1 MNRAAAPVRTH
12 RPARGAAALVA
23 VLVAVLTGTLAVL
36 LALVPA
42 GTARAGGAV
51 PTAPSAPVVSTL
63 AGDTTGDLSWG
74 LLPADNDHGTDRPN
88 FSYAVRPGDTIT
100 DTVVVTNRSAQ
111 RLELRTYA
119 ADAFTTTSGQ
129 LDLLPA
135 AERSTDLGAWITLG
149 SGSITVD
156 PGQSIDVPFTIA
168 VPADASP
175 GDHSAGVITSL
186 VQQASASTVALD
198 RRLALRVHARVEG
211 ALAPAVEVS
220 DVEVVHHDVANP
232 FGTSSATVR
241 YTLTNTGNARVVPAE
256 SVAVTG
262 PFGWAATTAS
272 DGELPELLPGSALER
287 EVAVTGVRPL
297 GRADATVDVTATA
310 VGIGGGATASDDGA
324 AQTWAVPWAALVL
337 VGLALLVALRGPA
350 LVAALRRRRAG
361 DAPGGLRAAGSATAT
376 GTSASVAVSTSPVAG
391 PAPEVRATAQGATAL
406 TATELEEALE
416 RARAEGRAQALAERV
431 DRDPEG

>member
-1 MNRAAAPVRTH
+1 MNRDAAAPVRTH
-12 RPARGAAALVA
+12 RPARGAAALVGA
-23 VLVAVLTGTLAVL
+23 LAAL

-42 GTARAGGAV
+42 GAARAGGEV
-51 PTAPSAPVVSTL
+51 PTVPVAPVVSALT
-63 AGDTTGDLSWG
+63 GDTTGDLSWG

-88 FSYAVRPGDTIT
+88 FSYAVGRGDTIS
-100 DTVVVTNRSAQ
+100 DTVVLTNHSAQ

-135 AERSTDLGAWITLG
+135 GETSSDLGSWIALG
-149 SGSITVD
+149 AGTVTVD
-156 PGQSIDVPFTIA
+156 PGQSLDVPFTIT
-168 VPADASP
+168 VPDDASP

-211 ALAPAVEVS
+211 ALAPTVEVS

-256 SVAVTG
+256 SVTVTG
-262 PFGWAATTAS
+262 PFGWATITGG

-297 GRADATVDVTATA
+297 GRADASVTVTATA
-310 VGIGGGATASDDGA
+310 VGIGGGATASDDGG
-324 AQTWAVPWAALVL
+324 AQTWAVPWAALAL
-337 VGLALLVALRGPA
+337 VGLVLLVALRGPA
-350 LVAALRRRRAG
+350 LVAALRRRRA
-361 DAPGGLRAAGSATAT
+361 ARAAAGGGRAAGPAT
-376 GTSASVAVSTSPVAG
+376 STSGAVPESSAAD
-391 PAPEVRATAQGATAL
+391 PAPEAGAAAPDPSAL
-406 TATELEEALE
+406 TTDQLEEALE
-416 RARAEGRAQALAERV
+416 RARAEGRAQTLAERGG
-431 DRDPEG
+431 REPEA

>member
-1 MNRAAAPVRTH
+1 MDRDAAAPVRTH

-23 VLVAVLTGTLAVL
+23 VLAVL

-42 GTARAGGAV
+42 GTARAGGVVPSV
-51 PTAPSAPVVSTL
+51 PTAPTVPVASTL
-63 AGDTTGDLSWG
+63 AGDATDDLSWG
-74 LLPADNDHGTDRPN
+74 LLPADDDHGTDRPN
-88 FSYAVRPGDTIT
+88 FSYAVRPGDTIS
-100 DTVVVTNRSAQ
+100 DTVVVTNHSAQ

-135 AERSTDLGAWITLG
+135 GEGSTDLGAWITLG
-149 SGSITVD
+149 SGTVTVD
-156 PGQSIDVPFTIA
+156 PGQSLDVPFTIA
-168 VPADASP
+168 VPADALP

-220 DVEVVHHDVANP
+220 EVEVVHHDVVNP

-256 SVAVTG
+256 SVVVTG
-262 PFGWAATTAS
+262 PFGWAATTAG

-287 EVAVTGVRPL
+287 EVVVTGVRPL
-297 GRADATVDVTATA
+297 GRADATVDVAATA

-324 AQTWAVPWAALVL
+324 GQAWAVPWAAL
-337 VGLALLVALRGPA
+337 ALLGLVLLAALRGPA
-350 LVAALRRRRAG
+350 LLAALRRRAARA
-361 DAPGGLRAAGSATAT
+361 ASGGGRAAGSAT
-376 GTSASVAVSTSPVAG
+376 SAAVPKSSAAG
-391 PAPEVRATAQGATAL
+391 SAPEAGAAAQDPAPL
-406 TATELEEALE
+406 TAAQLEEALE
-416 RARAEGRAQALAERV
+416 RARAEGRAQALAERGGGE
-431 DRDPEG
+431 PEG